1 MGVARRREV
10 SAPRRSPSLSPSIS
24 FPLSPICVYK
34 RTGTH
39 ARTHLCT
46 YVRPHTRA
54 RRSRIE
60 GGSTEG
66 RRGDGVCPESN
77 FVTPGRYLRALLSRA
92 RLSAVHNFVACNKV
106 AGCCFCAKQP
116 PASVAAGPLFLSL
129 SLFLFRA
136 HCCCCVL
143 LLLPPLEPRSAHDAM
158 TAFSRRSSKQQR
170 QQQQLA
176 LAGHKQTRL
185 PAPSDVVADRV
196 RLSIVIFLLL
206 VLLLRIDS
214 WTLPRAVLRAQ
225 KNHPFL
231 NGEAPLASICE
242 RERCLQI
249 TVARS
254 LVNSQ
259 SVATN
264 FQRVGRLGER
274 ML

>member
-1 MGVARRREV
+1 M
-10 SAPRRSPSLSPSIS
+10 
-24 FPLSPICVYK
+24 
-34 RTGTH
+34 
-39 ARTHLCT
+39 
-46 YVRPHTRA
+46 
-54 RRSRIE
+54 
-60 GGSTEG
+60 
-66 RRGDGVCPESN
+66 CPESN

-170 QQQQLA
+170 QQLA

-206 VLLLRIDS
+206 VLLLVSIP
-214 WTLPRAVLRAQ
+214 WALPR
-225 KNHPFL
+225 
-231 NGEAPLASICE
+231 C
-242 RERCLQI
+242 
-249 TVARS
+249 T
-254 LVNSQ
+254 
-259 SVATN
+259 
-264 FQRVGRLGER
+264 
-274 ML
+274 